1 MFAFYLPSIPFELL
15 QVIMSF
21 IITPKYNIISSR
33 LIFFDVP
40 SVFLFLLSCT
50 RVTSQLPLIWL
61 IAHHAPQYGLHTRA
75 SDHHTSLVFNLTICL
90 GETEIEICY
99 EQPRTVELPRVE
111 PVSPPPR
118 PVTSHSMGRHVS
130 QWVSTSRDFASRA
143 SSRASVHT
151 LTRPRKSHSKVRRL
165 SISGPTDFRHDSGFD
180 GAEGIQSM
188 IDDAPMP
195 VRRRRSFRPLEL
207 SIYLSDGRLSPLPD
221 FEQDQ
226 WGEMPQMP
234 QEALVRSRD
243 SRTNSISS
251 DPSIDSYLVQ
261 RKPVGSG
268 SRRSSVQ
275 STQSVQSRPLSG
287 TLTALPLLQDE
298 PKSQAPSV
306 RSTTTSRAG
315 SVRSR
320 TPSDLYRRGTLS
332 PPRML
337 SRLPSPSRARSNTG
351 LSRPGSVRR
360 AKTDVDEAIRELNTI
375 VEERRAEAY
384 RSRNQSPALINRLPL
399 SPSSHVPA
407 IAPSLRM
414 HVRSETLSDI
424 GSAFSAPLVAK
435 PLPSPPSHLYGP
447 PILPGPPLLPGPSQ
461 LSRRTTGLTLAPPSR
476 TYSGPLDSNPI
487 TPPTATIP
495 TPTTPIHRLGAWLK
509 RSLPNTPSLK
519 SPTSTSTSK
528 PTTPKSAGARSFYQ
542 CEPEPPLPP
551 SSRPSTAGSRTF
563 VHTRQTSADTAT
575 VTLLSSS
582 YPSTPSLSSSPRHSP
597 HSSVHSIRSIRTL
610 TSSPP
615 RTSLPLRQDVLK
627 ESPPAPARVSLLKG
641 AGKTRRVPAPLTLAK
656 EKEML
661 VEPSLNSARSVTS
674 ARSSMSS
681 GRRSLKPPP
690 SPNYGILRG
699 MEIGARQEGV
709 SQHLAMMPSPAA
721 VGVAF

>member
-1 MFAFYLPSIPFELL
+1 ML
-15 QVIMSF
+15 QEKKKPWLAIGCCASERRDS
-21 IITPKYNIISSR
+21 PEEEDGRDASR
-33 LIFFDVP
+33 AVE
-40 SVFLFLLSCT
+40 S
-50 RVTSQLPLIWL
+50 
-61 IAHHAPQYGLHTRA
+61 
-75 SDHHTSLVFNLTICL
+75 NLK
-90 GETEIEICY
+90 ICY
-99 EQPRTVELPRVE
+99 DQPQTREVPRAE
-111 PVSPPPR
+111 PISPPPR
-118 PVTSHSMGRHVS
+118 PDTSHSMGNHVS
-130 QWVSTSRDFASRA
+130 QWVATSRDLASRA

-180 GAEGIQSM
+180 NAEGIQSM
-188 IDDAPMP
+188 FDDAPMP

-207 SIYLSDGRLSPLPD
+207 SIYLADGRLSPLPD
-221 FEQDQ
+221 FEHE
-226 WGEMPQMP
+226 WGEMPQLP
-234 QEALVRSRD
+234 AHALVRNMD

-251 DPSIDSYLVQ
+251 DPSTASYLVQ

-268 SRRSSVQ
+268 SRRSSLQ
-275 STQSVQSRPLSG
+275 STHSVQSRPLSES
-287 TLTALPLLQDE
+287 LTALPLLQEE
-298 PKSQAPSV
+298 PKGCAESI

-315 SVRSR
+315 SMRGR

-332 PPRML
+332 PPRIL
-337 SRLPSPSRARSNTG
+337 SRLPSPSRARSNTAPA
-351 LSRPGSVRR
+351 RPASVRR

-384 RSRNQSPALINRLPL
+384 RSRNQSPALFNRLPL

-435 PLPSPPSHLYGP
+435 PLPP
-447 PILPGPPLLPGPSQ
+447 PPLPPTKFTRQ
-461 LSRRTTGLTLAPPSR
+461 TIRLTLAPPAR
-476 TYSGPLDSNPI
+476 TFSGPLDSNPI
-487 TPPTATIP
+487 TPPTPTVP

-509 RSLPNTPSLK
+509 RSLPSTPTLK
-519 SPTSTSTSK
+519 SPTAKTTSK
-528 PTTPKSAGARSFYQ
+528 PATPKSTTARSFYH
-542 CEPEPPLPP
+542 CEPGPPLPP

-582 YPSTPSLSSSPRHSP
+582 YPSTPSLSSSPQHSP
-597 HSSVHSIRSIRTL
+597 HSSIHSLRSIKTVS
-610 TSSPP
+610 SSPP
-615 RTSLPLRQDVLK
+615 PRRASLPLRERQSLK
-627 ESPPAPARVSLLKG
+627 DAPPPPARVSLLKG
-641 AGKTRRVPAPLTLAK
+641 AGKPRRVPAPLALAK
-656 EKEML
+656 ETEML
-661 VEPSLNSARSVTS
+661 VEAGLGSARSVAS

-681 GRRSLKPPP
+681 RRSLKPPP
-690 SPNYGILRG
+690 SPHYGILRG

-709 SQHLAMMPSPAA
+709 SQHLGMLPGSAA

>member
-1 MFAFYLPSIPFELL
+1 MLQEKRKPWLAIGCCASARRDSIEEEDGRDA
-15 QVIMSF
+15 
-21 IITPKYNIISSR
+21 SR
-33 LIFFDVP
+33 AVEESGP
-40 SVFLFLLSCT
+40 
-50 RVTSQLPLIWL
+50 
-61 IAHHAPQYGLHTRA
+61 
-75 SDHHTSLVFNLTICL
+75 
-90 GETEIEICY
+90 EICY
-99 EQPRTVELPRVE
+99 DQPQTREVPRAE

-118 PVTSHSMGRHVS
+118 PATSHSMGKHVS
-130 QWVSTSRDFASRA
+130 QWVATSRDFASRA

-207 SIYLSDGRLSPLPD
+207 SIYLADGRLSPLPD
-221 FEQDQ
+221 FEHDE
-226 WGEMPQMP
+226 WGEMPQLP
-234 QEALVRSRD
+234 AQALVRNMD

-251 DPSIDSYLVQ
+251 DPSTSSYLVQ

-275 STQSVQSRPLSG
+275 SSHSVQSRPLSAS
-287 TLTALPLLQDE
+287 LTALPLLQDE
-298 PKSQAPSV
+298 PKTRAESI
-306 RSTTTSRAG
+306 RSTTTSRTG
-315 SVRSR
+315 SIRSR
-320 TPSDLYRRGTLS
+320 APSDLYRRGTLS
-332 PPRML
+332 PPRIL
-337 SRLPSPSRARSNTG
+337 SRLPSPSRARSNTAP
-351 LSRPGSVRR
+351 SRPGSVRR

-435 PLPSPPSHLYGP
+435 PLPPP
-447 PILPGPPLLPGPSQ
+447 PIPPTNFARQPT
-461 LSRRTTGLTLAPPSR
+461 RLTLAPPAR
-476 TYSGPLDSNPI
+476 TFSGPLDSNPI
-487 TPPTATIP
+487 TPPTPTVP

-509 RSLPNTPSLK
+509 RSLPSTPSLK
-519 SPTSTSTSK
+519 SPTSTLASK
-528 PTTPKSAGARSFYQ
+528 PATPKSTAARSFYQ
-542 CEPEPPLPP
+542 CEPEPPLPL
-551 SSRPSTAGSRTF
+551 SSRPSTAGSRTM

-597 HSSVHSIRSIRTL
+597 HSSMHSLRSIKTVS
-610 TSSPP
+610 SSPP
-615 RTSLPLRQDVLK
+615 RASLPLRQSLK
-627 ESPPAPARVSLLKG
+627 DAPPPPARVSLLKG
-641 AGKTRRVPAPLTLAK
+641 AGKARRVPAPLTLAK
-656 EKEML
+656 EKEIL
-661 VEPSLNSARSVTS
+661 VEASLGSARSVAS

-681 GRRSLKPPP
+681 RRSLKPPP
-690 SPNYGILRG
+690 SPHYGILRG

-709 SQHLAMMPSPAA
+709 SQHLGMLPGSAA